1 MDTQENFISKEMV
14 EKRLY
19 KLIGCQKSDSKE
31 IDLIVDL
38 VSSFYE
44 NYQRNMHNIFNDKL
58 SFNLRLNNNN
68 IHFNN
73 VFFISK
79 RDLVNIYYFNTSEGE
94 FRPNT
99 PDTFFVGATCNSS
112 LINTKT
118 SICPEQKHIKL
129 LCSENKD
136 FSQLQMIIKDYLYLN
151 MYSLEE
157 FYQDKT
163 QDLKKI
169 LSPIADII
177 FLLEK
182 NNIDISDFLKSET
195 LYSKKEIYDIFE
207 SNKEIIMLSTDQS
220 IEKELFLLK
229 KSVNYNQKNNL

>member
-94 FRPNT
+94 FRTNT